1 MARSSPLP
9 SPALGGMVLA
19 FLASLLSPSTKD
31 SESVCLSGDTGPEG
45 SPLPKGNNNRRV
57 KDHRWTES
65 RLFKLG
71 WGLTRFSKH
80 ITDR

>member
-9 SPALGGMVLA
+9 GPALGGMVLA

-45 SPLPKGNNNRRV
+45 SPLPKATTIEG
-57 KDHRWTES
+57 S
-65 RLFKLG
+65 RTTGEWRADYSNLG
-71 WGLTRFSKH
+71 GG
-80 ITDR
+80 

>member
-9 SPALGGMVLA
+9 GPALGGMVLA

-45 SPLPKGNNNRRV
+45 SPLPKRNNNRGV
-57 KDHRWTES
+57 KDHRWMRADYSNFCE
-65 RLFKLG
+65 G
-71 WGLTRFSKH
+71 
-80 ITDR
+80 